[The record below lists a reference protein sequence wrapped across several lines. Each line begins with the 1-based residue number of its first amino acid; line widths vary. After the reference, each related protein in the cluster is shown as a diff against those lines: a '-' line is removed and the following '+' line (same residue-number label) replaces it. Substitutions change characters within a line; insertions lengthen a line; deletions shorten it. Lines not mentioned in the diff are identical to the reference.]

1 MARYKVK
8 FSPDKVDVMV
18 TQAVSLVADM
28 DKELNN
34 YVMRAKEWY
43 GWHFPELAKLLE
55 QDNTSYIQTILT
67 MGDRKNAP
75 TVNLESA
82 LSPELAA
89 RVREAAETSM
99 GCEMNDDDFA

>member
-34 YVMRAKEWY
+34 YVMKAKEWY
-43 GWHFPELAKLLE
+43 GWHFLELAKLLE

-67 MGDRKNAP
+67 MGELYTVAMAECCSVSITGKSSEEKN
-75 TVNLESA
+75 
-82 LSPELAA
+82 
-89 RVREAAETSM
+89 
-99 GCEMNDDDFA
+99 GKFDQ